1 MSHSSYAHTV
11 SDPTDIVNKLRE
23 QIVPVKHN
31 VRTAFG
37 KRMEECLSDLEAK
50 DAAARANDPN
60 VSLQHRLTASKM
72 LVSAAYVYLD
82 TIWMYL
88 KTKGIDPSTHPVHAE
103 LERVH
108 AYFDKLK
115 KVDTPDLDKQSNR
128 LRVDA
133 DASQRMVHAATKLG
147 KHTRFD
153 EKDSVK
159 QAPEEDSAALTKKP
173 KKRATGKAKKT
184 N

>member
-1 MSHSSYAHTV
+1 MSNSSYAHTV

-23 QIVPVKHN
+23 QMVSVKQSVH
-31 VRTAFG
+31 TAFG

-82 TIWMYL
+82 MIWMYL

-115 KVDTPDLDKQSNR
+115 NAGTPDVEKQSNR

-133 DASQRMVHAATKLG
+133 DASKRMVQAATQLG

-153 EKDSVK
+153 EQDSAK
-159 QAPEEDSAALTKKP
+159 QAQEEDTAAVTKKP
-173 KKRATGKAKKT
+173 KKRTAKKAKKA

>member
-1 MSHSSYAHTV
+1 MSNSSYAHTV

-23 QIVPVKHN
+23 QMVSVKQSVH
-31 VRTAFG
+31 RAFG
-37 KRMEECLSDLEAK
+37 KHMEECLSDFESK
-50 DAAARANDPN
+50 DATARAHDPN
-60 VSLQHRLTASKM
+60 VSLQYRLTASKM

-82 TIWMYL
+82 MIWMYF

-115 KVDTPDLDKQSNR
+115 NTGTSDVEKPSNR

-133 DASQRMVHAATKLG
+133 DASKRVVQAATQLG

-153 EKDSVK
+153 EQDSAK
-159 QAPEEDSAALTKKP
+159 QAHEEDLAAVTKKS
-173 KKRATGKAKKT
+173 KKRAVKKAKKA

>member
-1 MSHSSYAHTV
+1 
-11 SDPTDIVNKLRE
+11 
-23 QIVPVKHN
+23 
-31 VRTAFG
+31 
-37 KRMEECLSDLEAK
+37 
-50 DAAARANDPN
+50 
-60 VSLQHRLTASKM
+60 M

-88 KTKGIDPSTHPVHAE
+88 KTKGIDPSMHPVHAE

-133 DASQRMVHAATKLG
+133 DASQRMVRAATKLG

-159 QAPEEDSAALTKKP
+159 QVPEEDSAALTKKP